1 MNKKVIKQILIIIT
15 LVMVLF
21 VIYKLVETYGVFYSE
36 GTATVVQEQAK
47 WTIKINNADIS
58 SGIEQELIID
68 QVEISEN
75 THVAP
80 GKIAPNLTGDFY
92 IVIDPGNTDV
102 AIRYDIQ
109 LDKSNLTNQQIQILS
124 ISEIENENTLV
135 ETDKDVYTGV
145 ISLADI
151 KAGVTNKIKVSIN
164 WQNDESNNEVD
175 TNMGITKNSKLQI
188 PININVS
195 QYIGE
200 TIEQYIPQNTTE

>member
-21 VIYKLVETYGVFYSE
+21 VIYKLIETYGVFYSE